1 MKMLVEA
8 YREGLFQRK
17 HWLQNIIS
25 GIVVGVVAI
34 PLAMAF
40 AIASGASPEQG
51 LYTAIVAGIFVSLF
65 GGSKLQIAGPTGAF
79 IVILSGITA
88 KYGFEGLQ
96 VATMMAG
103 VMLAVMGLLR
113 LGTVIKFIPYPVIIG
128 FTAGIAVVIWVG
140 QWQYFFGLEG
150 PIGSHF
156 HEKLWNLVLSLPKL
170 DVATS
175 LVALISLIVVIFAPK
190 IRYLKKIPAPLLAL
204 VVATFTV
211 NIFDLNG
218 VATIGSAFGGIPL
231 GLPSFHLPDLSY
243 ARIME
248 LIRPAFAIA
257 ILGAIESLLSAVIAD
272 GMAGTKHN
280 SNQELIGQGL
290 ANIAAPLFGGF
301 AATGA
306 IARTAT
312 NIRNGGTSPLAGVI
326 HSLTLILVLLFF
338 APFASG
344 IPLSSLAAIL
354 FFVAWNMSD
363 FKHVVHLI
371 KKAPRADI
379 LILFVTFFLTVFVDL
394 IIAVNVGVL
403 LAIGHFILGMSS
415 STQISKC
422 SEDEITAELLPTGIK
437 ISSEVMTYS
446 IDGPIFFGAL
456 KSFEHALATIG
467 NDPKV
472 LIIKLHSVPVV
483 DFTGIQ
489 ALEEAILELQK
500 RGVHVILCGAKPRVF
515 SKLEKAGII
524 ELLGMENVLP
534 EFEGAAMVSG
544 KIINL

>member
-1 MKMLVEA
+1 M
-8 YREGLFQRK
+8 
-17 HWLQNIIS
+17 
-25 GIVVGVVAI
+25 
-34 PLAMAF
+34 
-40 AIASGASPEQG
+40 
-51 LYTAIVAGIFVSLF
+51 
-65 GGSKLQIAGPTGAF
+65 
-79 IVILSGITA
+79 
-88 KYGFEGLQ
+88 
-96 VATMMAG
+96 
-103 VMLAVMGLLR
+103 
-113 LGTVIKFIPYPVIIG
+113 
-128 FTAGIAVVIWVG
+128 
-140 QWQYFFGLEG
+140 
-150 PIGSHF
+150 
-156 HEKLWNLVLSLPKL
+156 
-170 DVATS
+170 
-175 LVALISLIVVIFAPK
+175 
-190 IRYLKKIPAPLLAL
+190 
-204 VVATFTV
+204 
-211 NIFDLNG
+211 
-218 VATIGSAFGGIPL
+218 
-231 GLPSFHLPDLSY
+231 
-243 ARIME
+243 
-248 LIRPAFAIA
+248 
-257 ILGAIESLLSAVIAD
+257 
-272 GMAGTKHN
+272 
-280 SNQELIGQGL
+280 

-472 LIIKLHSVPVV
+472 LIIKLHLSPYVS
-483 DFTGIQ
+483 
-489 ALEEAILELQK
+489 
-500 RGVHVILCGAKPRVF
+500 R
-515 SKLEKAGII
+515 
-524 ELLGMENVLP
+524 LLLRLNKFWTP
-534 EFEGAAMVSG
+534 
-544 KIINL
+544 